1 MGCDIHLL
9 VERRVARGD
18 LLPDQWIAVRVM
30 LHGFSTAERQKGTS
44 QNYAWPASV
53 ERNYERFA
61 ALASVRGYGLPARGL
76 PEDASD
82 TARLL
87 FKICG
92 DHTPSWLP
100 LAEAARIFAETE
112 FYELREVDREY
123 PAQHYFNIESE
134 TDGPIEDHRVVF
146 WFDS

>member
-1 MGCDIHLL
+1 MGCDIHFL
-9 VERRVARGD
+9 VERRVKREP
-18 LLPDQWIAVRVM
+18 LPDQWVAVRIM
-30 LHGFSTAERQKGTS
+30 LHGFATS
-44 QNYAWPASV
+44 PRGDKQNYAWPAGV
-53 ERNYERFA
+53 ERNYDRFA
-61 ALASVRGYGLPARGL
+61 ALAGVRGNGPAARGL
-76 PEDASD
+76 PTDASD

-100 LAEAARIFAETE
+100 LADAAHIFKRTERCETM
-112 FYELREVDREY
+112 RPVDRDY
-123 PAQHYFNIESE
+123 PEQYYFNVEPE